1 MLIKT
6 VLSTKV
12 FHFRALSWLLG
23 QFWLA
28 AVVILIVVFQ
38 PEIRAALAQLGSHR
52 WNRALFSLEDDC
64 ISELMDAIA
73 ECSRR
78 QIGALIVVEQTVGLR
93 TYIETG
99 TLINAQVTKE
109 LLVSIFTPR
118 TPLHDGA
125 VIIQHDRVSAAGCV
139 LPLSNE
145 PVVSKILGTRHRAAI
160 GLSEISD
167 AFIIVVSEETGKVSL
182 AYKGRLDEINDLS
195 ELQKML
201 QAYYHQRSR
210 SMFA

>member
-1 MLIKT
+1 MDLVHTLWSLYLVHIVDILIVAFIIYRVLLLVRGT
-6 VLSTKV
+6 RAVQIILGIVTLAVVTFLSTKV

-125 VIIQHDRVSAAGCV
+125 VIIQHDRVSAA
-139 LPLSNE
+139 
-145 PVVSKILGTRHRAAI
+145 
-160 GLSEISD
+160 
-167 AFIIVVSEETGKVSL
+167 
-182 AYKGRLDEINDLS
+182 
-195 ELQKML
+195 
-201 QAYYHQRSR
+201 
-210 SMFA
+210 